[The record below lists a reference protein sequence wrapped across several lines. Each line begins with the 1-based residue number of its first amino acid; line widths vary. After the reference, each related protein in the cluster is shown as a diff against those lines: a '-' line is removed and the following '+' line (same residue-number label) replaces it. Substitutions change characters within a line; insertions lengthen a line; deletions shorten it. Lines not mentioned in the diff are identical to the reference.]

1 MKVLA
6 YKKSWRI
13 RNSSNKMPTL
23 SSTTRDPHQPDER
36 QHDGQ
41 EQTRSQSQKWVDRLF
56 DAIVTKLKFLE
67 TNELK
72 IKPVRQHS
80 IIHHRFL

>member
-1 MKVLA
+1 MKLLA

-13 RNSSNKMPTL
+13 KNSSTKMPTL
-23 SSTTRDPHQPDER
+23 SSPTRDPHQPDER
-36 QHDGQ
+36 QHSQ
-41 EQTRSQSQKWVDRLF
+41 EPQKWVDRLF
-56 DAIVTKLKFLE
+56 EAIVTKLNVLE

>member
-1 MKVLA
+1 MKLLA

-13 RNSSNKMPTL
+13 KNLSTKMPTL
-23 SSTTRDPHQPDER
+23 SNPTRDPHQPDER
-36 QHDGQ
+36 QHGQ
-41 EQTRSQSQKWVDRLF
+41 EPQKWVDRLF
-56 DAIVTKLKFLE
+56 DAVTTKLKFLE

-80 IIHHRFL
+80 IIPHRFL

>member
-1 MKVLA
+1 MKLLA

-13 RNSSNKMPTL
+13 KNSSTKMPTL
-23 SSTTRDPHQPDER
+23 SPTSRDPRRHFKHQPDER
-36 QHDGQ
+36 QHGQ
-41 EQTRSQSQKWVDRLF
+41 EPQKWVDRF
-56 DAIVTKLKFLE
+56 IDAVTIKLKFLE

-80 IIHHRFL
+80 IIPHRFL

>member
-13 RNSSNKMPTL
+13 KNSSTKMPTL
-23 SSTTRDPHQPDER
+23 SSTTRDPHPPDER

-41 EQTRSQSQKWVDRLF
+41 EPQKWVDRLL
-56 DAIVTKLKFLE
+56 DAIVAKLKFLE

-72 IKPVRQHS
+72 IKHVRQHS

>member
-1 MKVLA
+1 
-6 YKKSWRI
+6 
-13 RNSSNKMPTL
+13 MPTL

-56 DAIVTKLKFLE
+56 DAIVTKLNVIE

-80 IIHHRFL
+80 IIPHRFL

>member
-1 MKVLA
+1 MKLLA

-13 RNSSNKMPTL
+13 KNSSTKMPTL
-23 SSTTRDPHQPDER
+23 SSPTRDPHQPDER

-41 EQTRSQSQKWVDRLF
+41 EQTQKWVDRLF
-56 DAIVTKLKFLE
+56 DVVTTKLKFLE

-80 IIHHRFL
+80 IIPHRFL

>member
-1 MKVLA
+1 MKLLA

-13 RNSSNKMPTL
+13 KNSSTKMPTL
-23 SSTTRDPHQPDER
+23 SPIRDPHQPDER

-56 DAIVTKLKFLE
+56 DAIVTKLNVIE

-80 IIHHRFL
+80 IIPHRFL

>member
-23 SSTTRDPHQPDER
+23 SPTRDPHQPDER

-56 DAIVTKLKFLE
+56 DAIVTKLNVIE

-80 IIHHRFL
+80 IIPHRFL